1 MSEPTIALT
10 EDAARQ
16 IKAIIAAQTEARLLR
31 VSVIG
36 GGCSGFSYKFD
47 LESQTAE
54 DDLILERDGARV
66 AIDPDSVPF
75 LDGSKIDYVDELL
88 GAAFKIDNPNAVAAC
103 GCGVSFTI

>member
-1 MSEPTIALT
+1 MSEPSIDLT
-10 EDAARQ
+10 ADAARQ
-16 IKAIIAAQTEARLLR
+16 INAILAAQAGARLLR

-47 LESQTAE
+47 LESETAE
-54 DDLILERDGARV
+54 DDLVIERDGARV